1 MNLFQLGKITLNSGK
16 KSFFKIECDAL
27 TEEDWDCL
35 AEIAMEEVIPGF
47 KIKEIIS
54 VPTGGD
60 PFAKALQKFIDPEG
74 DVILIVDDVLTTGKS
89 IDKVKKQVMREMK
102 KKDPDADLSEIFQLV
117 AFSRNKLNDTSYD
130 NLAAVFEL
138 GTYY

>member
-54 VPTGGD
+54 VPTR
-60 PFAKALQKFIDPEG
+60 
-74 DVILIVDDVLTTGKS
+74 S
-89 IDKVKKQVMREMK
+89 
-102 KKDPDADLSEIFQLV
+102 
-117 AFSRNKLNDTSYD
+117 
-130 NLAAVFEL
+130 
-138 GTYY
+138 